1 MDDLSAV
8 IGVMSDTHGNRALMF
23 RAADTMLGRF
33 GAGRIIHLGDDWR
46 DITELE
52 AAGYPVWGVPGLWCD
67 EYANRARRVRTE
79 TAAGVRLCF
88 AHSLAD
94 AERERSGAHILLFGH
109 THEAELGEEGGALYM
124 NPGHLKR
131 AVDRDERASFGIV
144 TLTPKRVVLSI
155 HEDGGE
161 QRVERHV
168 SRRSL
173 KAWP

>member
-1 MDDLSAV
+1 
-8 IGVMSDTHGNRALMF
+8 MSDGDRAPGS
-23 RAADTMLGRF
+23 LGELF
-33 GAGRIIHLGDDWR
+33 GSRLAVLREQFL
-46 DITELE
+46 
-52 AAGYPVWGVPGLWCD
+52 D
-67 EYANRARRVRTE
+67 EK